1 MMAPLISTMTP
12 RCKCRCPYFG
22 KRKLRD
28 RKWIMT
34 QEVGGIGLR
43 DDWIWNS
50 PRRTST
56 EICYLMD
63 REVTAQSGRNLA
75 SMTCRRA
82 VRKPSWGGR
91 QYPNTHSE
99 PQPLVDVPE
108 LEGCPHSE
116 SVASVTGLC

>member
-1 MMAPLISTMTP
+1 MAPLISTMTP

-82 VRKPSWGGR
+82 VRKPSWGSGA
-91 QYPNTHSE
+91 QTHVQAKFGTPPSPNR
-99 PQPLVDVPE
+99 PQCHKGGDL
-108 LEGCPHSE
+108 SR
-116 SVASVTGLC
+116 